1 MTTKGGRLRSTRVH
15 RPLPVALL
23 ASSMIVPALM
33 IATGLVP
40 FARQDSPQDDP
51 RWYPRYDWA
60 LEVDGRSAESAMFF
74 VERSSGRRILVEAPE
89 LPQVAVLNISG
100 QKVTILDRASVTI
113 EPDGA
118 AAMLAPGAEVGAET
132 SSYTMDSGR
141 VLFYVGNNR
150 LKISPKEPLQG
161 PATREQILSHS
172 PIYRK
177 GLEAYQPD
185 PKALERL
192 RSVTKPIEIEV
203 VFGTWCPHCKV
214 MVPRFM
220 KSIEE
225 ADNGNIHVS
234 YLGVPQNFSSFEPAK
249 VKNIQGVPTF
259 IFYRDGK
266 ELGRIPGEPTEGTI
280 EQAMVKIIDSGGQ

>member
-1 MTTKGGRLRSTRVH
+1 
-15 RPLPVALL
+15 
-23 ASSMIVPALM
+23 MIVPALM